1 MKRSRAI
8 PLLLSALIGCA
19 TPYAKI
25 DGVLANTRPV
35 TASEAGRVTVVK
47 DGARRNGELQQSVDK
62 GDSLLTL
69 ADGVALLTIR
79 PGYEVIVEPG
89 SVINIENPSI
99 FVTVGKLFLRKLRE
113 ASEALRLN
121 TRFTSAGV
129 EGTEFTFE
137 VLPDQTVRLVVL
149 EGSVW
154 IRPRTAAANIILGG
168 AQSIVIPPS
177 GPPGPIQ
184 AVDEPTIRTLRERR
198 FAIERGARYA
208 TGEPW
213 SRFKPLWQKP
223 AFLVPAA
230 AVVAAGVV
238 AALVIPK
245 DGTRNGTVLV
255 NIPF

>member
-1 MKRSRAI
+1 MTRRRAI
-8 PLLLSALIGCA
+8 VVLIPALVACA

-47 DGARRNGELQQSVDK
+47 DGDRQNGQLQQSVDK

-89 SVINIENPSI
+89 SVISIENPSI
-99 FVTVGKLFLRKLRE
+99 FVTVGKLFLRKIRE
-113 ASEALRLN
+113 AGEALRLN

-129 EGTEFTFE
+129 EGTEFIFE
-137 VLPDQTVRLVVL
+137 VLPDQTVRLTVL
-149 EGSVW
+149 DGSVW

-168 AQSIVIPPS
+168 AQTIVLPPS

-184 AVDEPTIRTLRERR
+184 PVNDATVRTLRDRR
-198 FAIERGARYA
+198 LAIERGAQYR

-223 AFLVPAA
+223 IFLVPAA
-230 AVVAAGVV
+230 AVVAAGV
-238 AALVIPK
+238 AAAIIIPK
-245 DGTRNGTVLV
+245 NGTRNGTVLV

>member
-1 MKRSRAI
+1 MRRPHALV
-8 PLLLSALIGCA
+8 LLLPALVACA

-25 DGVLANTRPV
+25 DGVLANTRPIR
-35 TASEAGRVTVVK
+35 AGDSARVTVVK
-47 DGARRNGELQQSVDK
+47 DGGRQNGELQQSVNK

-89 SVINIENPSI
+89 SIISIENPSI
-99 FVTVGKLFLRKLRE
+99 FVTVGKLFLRKIKE
-113 ASEALRLN
+113 ASEKLRLN

-129 EGTEFTFE
+129 EGTEFIFE
-137 VLPDQTVRLVVL
+137 VLPDQSVRLTVL

-154 IRPRTAAANIILGG
+154 IRPRTAAAQIVLAG
-168 AQSIVIPPS
+168 AQSILIPPS
-177 GPPGPIQ
+177 GPPGAITR
-184 AVDEPTIRTLRERR
+184 VDDATIRTLRERR

-223 AFLVPAA
+223 VFFVPAA
-230 AVVAAGVV
+230 IAVAGGVV
-238 AALVIPK
+238 AAIVIPK
-245 DGTRNGTVLV
+245 GGPHNGTVTV